1 MYKSLFDWQKTVT
14 LSGWMRKIRSS
25 WTSLFTTSFKAIHS
39 VTRVPEKGLLDFFG
53 NRDFD
58 RKRVLGEFFFRASD
72 RDEEKKLG
80 QGSIACQSK
89 CGQIPLSLAPYS
101 FSLSLSLSLIHTHAH
116 KCLHS
121 HAHTH
126 LYTYTRLHFHP
137 LLRGRS
143 NDCISFMSIYDSPLS
158 SEMAILYNT
167 QKIGGHLKEAWC
179 DLNPDW
185 KPVRQIFRSYLTAF
199 GWFRLQLNNPFRN
212 VLWIYQYH
220 NCSLKLYM
228 LVDFSKEC
236 SENALYINKY
246 QERHLAMVTYTIISN
261 DLKIS
266 LDH

>member
-14 LSGWMRKIRSS
+14 LSRWMRKIRSS

-72 RDEEKKLG
+72 RDEEKNSAKARSPVSQNVAKYHFLWHP
-80 QGSIACQSK
+80 I
-89 CGQIPLSLAPYS
+89 L
-101 FSLSLSLSLIHTHAH
+101 SLSLSLSLIHTHAH
-116 KCLHS
+116 TRLHS

-126 LYTYTRLHFHP
+126 LYTHTRLHFHP

-158 SEMAILYNT
+158 SEMAISYNT
-167 QKIGGHLKEAWC
+167 QKIGGHLKEAWF

-185 KPVRQIFRSYLTAF
+185 KPVRQIFRSYLAAF
-199 GWFRLQLNNPFRN
+199 GWFRLQLINPIGN
-212 VLWIYQYH
+212 VLYA
-220 NCSLKLYM
+220 S
-228 LVDFSKEC
+228 
-236 SENALYINKY
+236 
-246 QERHLAMVTYTIISN
+246 
-261 DLKIS
+261 
-266 LDH
+266 